1 MNTIYQIY
9 QLFSIISCRF
19 YNEAMIS
26 VLCRFFLIQFVLL
39 LLDGKLN
46 KMNIKVAIWENFDK
60 IVRCLLEI
68 LCNEKLNLQY

>member
-1 MNTIYQIY
+1 MYQY
-9 QLFSIISCRF
+9 FSIISCRF
-19 YNEAMIS
+19 FNEAMIPVS
-26 VLCRFFLIQFVLL
+26 YRFFLIQFVLFL
-39 LLDGKLN
+39 LGGKLN